1 MKKIKQEQLMIET
14 RNASFKLVE
23 NLVFQGIVKPIELPN
38 GYITALIDWTVDLTR
53 FSEYFGFTIPQNA
66 FRFQG
71 DTRFGPGRLM
81 SLIPTSIEDDT

>member
-38 GYITALIDWTVDLTR
+38 GYITALID
-53 FSEYFGFTIPQNA
+53 
-66 FRFQG
+66 
-71 DTRFGPGRLM
+71 
-81 SLIPTSIEDDT
+81 